1 MSEEEEEKE
10 ELKEELYLRL
20 ETPRRRRDIKERF
33 RGWM

>member
-20 ETPRRRRDIKERF
+20 ETRRSRRDIEERF